1 VIERIHERRDEPPPA
16 GGPANTTLPPD
27 DVLAQAIERL
37 PEAEPSRDLWPAV
50 RAQIE
55 RHGRPEPARRTV
67 TFTLPQLALAASLLM
82 AVTAGVA
89 WLASNRPGVSGGG
102 AASAVAA
109 RETPV
114 QAQVE
119 STEPADVVPANFADA
134 QFDAAVADLER
145 ILREEGHALDPRTV
159 MVIERNLKAIDDAIR
174 DARAALDKDPA
185 NPYLNSHLADAR
197 RRKLD
202 LLRRATY
209 LTTTGG
215 D

>member
-1 VIERIHERRDEPPPA
+1 MIERIHERRDEPLA
-16 GGPANTTLPPD
+16 AD
-27 DVLAQAIERL
+27 DVLAQAIGQL
-37 PEAEPSRDLWPAV
+37 PEAQPSRDLWPAV
-50 RAQIE
+50 RARIE
-55 RHGRPEPARRTV
+55 QHGRPEPRRRTI

-82 AVTAGVA
+82 AVTAGVS
-89 WLASNRPGVSGGG
+89 WLASSRPGAGSPAGDV
-102 AASAVAA
+102 VAA
-109 RETPV
+109 GETPV

-119 STEPADVVPANFADA
+119 STAPADVVPANFADA

-145 ILREEGHALDPRTV
+145 ILQEERHSLDPRTV

-174 DARAALDKDPA
+174 EARAALDKDPA

-202 LLRRATY
+202 LLRRATF
-209 LTTTGG
+209 LTPTGG